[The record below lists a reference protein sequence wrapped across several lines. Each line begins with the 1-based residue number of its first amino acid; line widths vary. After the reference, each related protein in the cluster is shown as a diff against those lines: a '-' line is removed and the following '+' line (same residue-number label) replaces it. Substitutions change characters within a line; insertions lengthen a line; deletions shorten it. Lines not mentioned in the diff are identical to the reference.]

1 MAAGRQCRQGRGR
14 PVSGGFPEALQ
25 FSFAPWV
32 NRLVDWLVLH
42 YGDYLRGVSE
52 QLLQVLV
59 ALENLLRLL
68 PWWLLLLLVG
78 LLAWHASRSLAR
90 AVVLTL
96 LLALI
101 GVLGLWDKL
110 LQTLALVL
118 VSTSL
123 CVLVGVPLGILLATR
138 PLARRLLLPVL
149 DVMQTLPA
157 FVYLI
162 PVLMLFG
169 LGKVPAV
176 FATLIYALPPLVRLT
191 ELGLAQIEPSLLQAA
206 HGLGA
211 SRWQR
216 LWRIALPLALPS
228 IMAGLN
234 QSVMMALSMV
244 VVASMIGAR
253 GLGEDVL
260 AGIQT
265 LNVGQGMEAG
275 LAIVALAMV
284 IDRISQAYGRPKR

>member
-1 MAAGRQCRQGRGR
+1 M
-14 PVSGGFPEALQ
+14 SNGFPQALQ
-25 FSFAPWV
+25 FSFADSV
-32 NRLVDWLVLH
+32 NRLVDWLVLN
-42 YGDYLRGVSE
+42 YGDHLRSVSD
-52 QLLQVLV
+52 QLLQLLV
-59 ALENLLRLL
+59 GLENLLRLL

-78 LLAWHASRSLAR
+78 VLAWHASRSLLR
-90 AVVLTL
+90 SAVLVS

-101 GVLGLWDKL
+101 GMIGLWDKL

-118 VSTSL
+118 VSTGL
-123 CVLVGVPLGILLATR
+123 CVLVGVPLGILLAAR
-138 PLARRLLLPVL
+138 PLAKRLLLPVL

-191 ELGLAQIEPSLLQAA
+191 ELGLNQIDPSLLQAA

-216 LWRIALPLALPS
+216 LRRVALPLALPS

-244 VVASMIGAR
+244 VMASMIGAR

-260 AGIQT
+260 VGIQT
-265 LNVGQGMEAG
+265 LNVGQGVEAG

-284 IDRISQAYGRPKR
+284 IDRISQAYGRNGR

>member
-1 MAAGRQCRQGRGR
+1 MSA
-14 PVSGGFPEALQ
+14 GFPDAWQ
-25 FSFAPWV
+25 FSFAEWV
-32 NRLVDWLVLH
+32 NRLVDWLVLR
-42 YGDYLRGVSE
+42 YGDQLRSLSDHLL
-52 QLLQVLV
+52 QLLVG
-59 ALENLLRLL
+59 LESLLRLL

-78 LLAWHASRSLAR
+78 LLAWHASRSLTR
-90 AVVLTL
+90 ALVLSA

-101 GVLGLWDKL
+101 GMIGLWDKL

-118 VSTSL
+118 VSTGL
-123 CVLVGVPLGILLATR
+123 CVLIGVPLGVVLATR
-138 PLARRLLLPVL
+138 PLARRLVLPVL

-176 FATLIYALPPLVRLT
+176 FATLVYALPPLVRLT
-191 ELGLAQIEPSLLQAA
+191 ELGLAQIDPSLLQAA

-211 SRWQR
+211 NRWQR
-216 LWRIALPLALPS
+216 LRRIALPLALPS

-260 AGIQT
+260 SGIQT
-265 LNVGQGMEAG
+265 LNVGQGVEAG

-284 IDRISQAYGRPKR
+284 IDRISQAYGQPRR

>member
-1 MAAGRQCRQGRGR
+1 MSA
-14 PVSGGFPEALQ
+14 GFPDALQ
-25 FSFAPWV
+25 FSFAEWV
-32 NRLVDWLVLH
+32 NRLVDWLVLR
-42 YGDYLRGVSE
+42 YGDQLRSLSE
-52 QLLQVLV
+52 HLLHVLV
-59 ALENLLRLL
+59 GLENLLRLL

-78 LLAWHASRSLAR
+78 LLAWHASRSLTR
-90 AVVLTL
+90 ALVLSA

-101 GVLGLWDKL
+101 GMLGLWDKL

-118 VSTSL
+118 VSTGL
-123 CVLVGVPLGILLATR
+123 CVLIGVPLGVLLATR
-138 PLARRLLLPVL
+138 PLARRLVLPVL

-176 FATLIYALPPLVRLT
+176 FATLVYALPPLVRLT
-191 ELGLAQIEPSLLQAA
+191 ELGLAQIDPSLLQAA

-211 SRWQR
+211 NRWQR
-216 LWRIALPLALPS
+216 LRRIALPLALPS

-244 VVASMIGAR
+244 VLASMIGAR

-265 LNVGQGMEAG
+265 LNVGQGVEAG

-284 IDRISQAYGRPKR
+284 IDRISQAFGQPRR

>member
-1 MAAGRQCRQGRGR
+1 MSA
-14 PVSGGFPEALQ
+14 GFPDALQ
-25 FSFAPWV
+25 FSFADWV

-42 YGDYLRGVSE
+42 YGDQLRSLSDH
-52 QLLQVLV
+52 LLRVLV
-59 ALENLLRLL
+59 GLENLLRLL

-78 LLAWHASRSLAR
+78 LLAWHASRSLTR
-90 AVVLTL
+90 ALVLSA

-101 GVLGLWDKL
+101 GMLGLWDKL

-118 VSTSL
+118 VSSGL
-123 CVLVGVPLGILLATR
+123 CVLIGVPLGVLLATR
-138 PLARRLLLPVL
+138 PLARRLVLPVL

-176 FATLIYALPPLVRLT
+176 FATLVYALPPLVRLT
-191 ELGLAQIEPSLLQAA
+191 ELGLAQIDPSLLQAA

-216 LWRIALPLALPS
+216 LRRIALPLALPS

-265 LNVGQGMEAG
+265 LNVGQGVEAG

-284 IDRISQAYGRPKR
+284 IDRISQAYGQPRR

>member
-1 MAAGRQCRQGRGR
+1 MN
-14 PVSGGFPEALQ
+14 GGFPEALQ
-25 FSFAPWV
+25 FSFAERV
-32 NRLVDWLVLH
+32 NRLVDWLVLN
-42 YGDYLRGVSE
+42 YGDQLRALSDSLL
-52 QLLQVLV
+52 QLLVG
-59 ALENLLRLL
+59 LENILRLI
-68 PWWLLLLLVG
+68 PWWLLLLMVG
-78 LLAWHASRSLAR
+78 LLAWHATRNLPR
-90 AVVLTL
+90 AVL
-96 LLALI
+96 LGGLLMLI
-101 GVLGLWDKL
+101 GMLGLWDKL

-118 VSTSL
+118 VSTGL
-123 CVLVGVPLGILLATR
+123 CVLIGVPLGILLASKPT
-138 PLARRLLLPVL
+138 ARRLLLPVL

-191 ELGLAQIEPSLLQAA
+191 ELGLSQIDPSLLKAA
-206 HGLGA
+206 RGLGA
-211 SRWQR
+211 NRWQR
-216 LWRIALPLALPS
+216 LRRIALPIALPS

-265 LNVGQGMEAG
+265 LNVGQGVEAG

-284 IDRISQAYGRPKR
+284 IDRISQAYGQLKR

>member
-1 MAAGRQCRQGRGR
+1 M
-14 PVSGGFPEALQ
+14 SGGFPEALQ
-25 FSFAPWV
+25 FSFATRV
-32 NRLVDWLVLH
+32 NQLVDWLVLN
-42 YGDYLRGVSE
+42 YGDYLRSVSD
-52 QLLQVLV
+52 QLLQLLV
-59 ALENLLRLL
+59 SLENLLRLL
-68 PWWLLLLLVG
+68 PWWALLLLVG
-78 LLAWHASRSLAR
+78 LLAWHASRS
-90 AVVLTL
+90 VLRSVAMVA

-118 VSTSL
+118 VSTGL
-123 CVLVGVPLGILLATR
+123 CVLVGVPLGILLASR
-138 PLARRLLLPVL
+138 PLARRLLMPVL

-191 ELGLAQIEPSLLQAA
+191 ELGLRQIDPSLLQAA

-216 LWRIALPLALPS
+216 LQRIALPLALPS
-228 IMAGLN
+228 C
-234 QSVMMALSMV
+234 
-244 VVASMIGAR
+244 R
-253 GLGEDVL
+253 WWWWP
-260 AGIQT
+260 
-265 LNVGQGMEAG
+265 
-275 LAIVALAMV
+275 
-284 IDRISQAYGRPKR
+284 R